1 MATHPPPD
9 DRASTD
15 DPAPAH
21 PDASP
26 ERSDPVTERT
36 GDGAGEQRSREMREN
51 LRDAEG
57 DDTSGSPG
65 SAGPD
70 SVS

>member
-21 PDASP
+21 TDASP